1 MPEPRRLSTAD
12 AGFGAALERLLAFEA
27 TQDAAVERATGE
39 ILEAVRTRGDAALLE
54 FTARFDRWTPAS
66 AASLQVPIEDA
77 RAALRDLPAGEREAL
92 ELAAAR
98 IRTYHERQ
106 VQDSWRVDGGDG
118 TVLGQQVTPID
129 RVGLYVPGGK
139 AAYPSSVLMSAIA
152 AKVAGVGELV
162 MVTPTPDVFNM
173 CLFALPMCV
182 LFYVGI
188 FAGYL
193 LVLHRENRKFPWAR
207 VIKVTLIVLL
217 AIAGMLYVAIAK
229 YGYKIVPHWPFLKH

>member
-1 MPEPRRLSTAD
+1 VIVFFLILFHIATPRFLMNHSRYAILIIFTI
-12 AGFGAALERLLAFEA
+12 
-27 TQDAAVERATGE
+27 AAV
-39 ILEAVRTRGDAALLE
+39 
-54 FTARFDRWTPAS
+54 
-66 AASLQVPIEDA
+66 
-77 RAALRDLPAGEREAL
+77 
-92 ELAAAR
+92 
-98 IRTYHERQ
+98 
-106 VQDSWRVDGGDG
+106 
-118 TVLGQQVTPID
+118 
-129 RVGLYVPGGK
+129 
-139 AAYPSSVLMSAIA
+139 
-152 AKVAGVGELV
+152 
-162 MVTPTPDVFNM
+162 VTPTPDVFNM